1 MHYVGGVGADHHK
14 YIILGIDLD
23 VVKEQ
28 SRKQADKGESS
39 YLHWHAADVSCYGT
53 ITTAT
58 ATLPCRIRLRS
69 TLLPRCN
76 NRSA

>member
-39 YLHWHAADVSCYGT
+39 YLHWHAADVSCYGHNHYGYGNT
-53 ITTAT
+53 PMQDPPSLNA
-58 ATLPCRIRLRS
+58 S
-69 TLLPRCN
+69 TQV
-76 NRSA
+76 